1 MTHLPTPTAALA
13 GVPAGLQAQGVW
25 LGRRQLFVRFAAEA
39 ETATMYTADAL
50 AGEIRRAVTRT
61 SFHSVSISGR
71 DPLSNVDYLCI
82 AFERAAQALSG
93 LPVMLDVDGQRPAE
107 LDALK
112 TFAKLAQITI
122 EGSATE
128 AIVDRAFETVARAA
142 KLGMQHALVVLADDR
157 TTDASMLR
165 FVERAHET
173 SDATMV
179 VIHPGTGIAV
189 DKDRRWTT
197 LFERA
202 SALHGDVRLMLR
214 LPPPTGMR

>member
-1 MTHLPTPTAALA
+1 
-13 GVPAGLQAQGVW
+13 
-25 LGRRQLFVRFAAEA
+25 
-39 ETATMYTADAL
+39 
-50 AGEIRRAVTRT
+50 
-61 SFHSVSISGR
+61 
-71 DPLSNVDYLCI
+71 
-82 AFERAAQALSG
+82 
-93 LPVMLDVDGQRPAE
+93 
-107 LDALK
+107 
-112 TFAKLAQITI
+112 
-122 EGSATE
+122 
-128 AIVDRAFETVARAA
+128 
-142 KLGMQHALVVLADDR
+142 MQHALVVLADDR

>member
-1 MTHLPTPTAALA
+1 
-13 GVPAGLQAQGVW
+13 
-25 LGRRQLFVRFAAEA
+25 
-39 ETATMYTADAL
+39 
-50 AGEIRRAVTRT
+50 
-61 SFHSVSISGR
+61 
-71 DPLSNVDYLCI
+71 
-82 AFERAAQALSG
+82 
-93 LPVMLDVDGQRPAE
+93 MLDIDGQRPAE

-112 TFAKLAQITI
+112 SFAKLAQMTI
-122 EGSATE
+122 EGSAAE
-128 AIVDRAFETVARAA
+128 AIVERAFESVARAA

-157 TTDASMLR
+157 TTDSAMLR

-173 SDATMV
+173 SDTTMV

-202 SALHGDVRLMLR
+202 SALHGDARLMLR